1 MKKFNFTLLFAY
13 GMLVAIVLLTAYSLF
28 QAKYSP
34 APMPAPTTVD
44 LSKPEVD
51 PLIKSL
57 VPEAVEVQ
65 QVSQNPWVIKI
76 VKNDG
81 SYMYGASGKGE
92 GHQSEIS
99 VLLIMSPDHKIANVA
114 IISQGETP
122 SKFKKLE
129 SNKFLS
135 QFSGKDIDAG
145 FTAGKNIDTVSG
157 ATHSAEGVIKA
168 VSDASQGLRSL
179 R

>member
-34 APMPAPTTVD
+34 APMPAPTTAD

-99 VLLIMSPDHKIANVA
+99 VLLIMSPDHKIASVA

-129 SNKFLS
+129 SNNFLS
-135 QFSGKDIDAG
+135 QFNNKDINDG
-145 FTAGKNIDTVSG
+145 FVAGKNIDTVTG
-157 ATHSAEGVIKA
+157 ATNSSKGVTAAVANAAE
-168 VSDASQGLRSL
+168 SL
-179 R
+179 KSIH